1 MIFLRDKKRNDSHS
15 WPEFEKKMKEK
26 KPWKDVGNDTIRTY
40 TSLTLVRAVNNWAT
54 TPEVCKEPKSSA
66 FSSPKET
73 WLQLSEKI

>member
-15 WPEFEKKMKEK
+15 WPEFQKK
-26 KPWKDVGNDTIRTY
+26 WKDVGNDTIRTY